1 MTEHEELLML
11 RKLVE
16 KQQQELAKKN
26 QDILKKDQ
34 DILRKEQDIL
44 RKDQDILNKEQD
56 ILRKKQDILKK
67 EQMIEKLNIQVENML
82 QALLHA
88 RKKLFGASSE
98 TTAAIAGQQ
107 SLFETTS
114 ELAKELLAEQKKD
127 CYYPLY
133 T

>member
-16 KQQQELAKKN
+16 KQQQELAKKD

-34 DILRKEQDIL
+34 DILK
-44 RKDQDILNKEQD
+44 KD
-56 ILRKKQDILKK
+56 QDILKK
-67 EQMIEKLNIQVENML
+67 EQTIERLNIQVENML

-98 TTAAIAGQQ
+98 ITSAIAGHKICLKQLV
-107 SLFETTS
+107 SWL
-114 ELAKELLAEQKKD
+114 KN
-127 CYYPLY
+127 
-133 T
+133 